1 VFKTILQDDV
11 AIVGELNGTF
21 YGCGGCENSGRIVS
35 LTPPAAPGGS
45 WTETNL
51 YQFQFVT
58 NGEAIANVSSLIMTK
73 GTGSLPVFY
82 GLTTAGG
89 SLNLGALFSLTPPAS
104 PGGAWTETD
113 LYSFQGVGGLD
124 SQSNPGYLVL
134 GGNGVFYGVTQGGN
148 QGPPSST
155 GNPSTVFSLT
165 PPASPGGV
173 WTENVLCTFAS
184 EYGDPLGGILVAKGA
199 AGRPVIY
206 GVNSG
211 LAMVYEL
218 TPPPAAGDAW
228 TQTVIY
234 AAGGYPAGPL
244 VMSADGIL
252 YGTTAS
258 GGQAGS
264 GSVYSVTPPAQSGSP
279 WTGKVIFNLPVG
291 AIGSSPESGVV
302 IGAGGVLYGTTS
314 RAFGGYTG
322 GALFSLTPPVVPGKR
337 WTPTVLHTFSPAE
350 PTNGTSPGEVIWIG
364 GVLYGDTNSTV
375 FTVVP

>member
-1 VFKTILQDDV
+1 MKPKPNATAGGMSGDAGDRLIVAAKRTTRTKKGLLHCGLLSLAASAALFAQPPAPVFRTIVQDDV

-73 GTGSLPVFY
+73 GTGGLPVFY

-173 WTENVLCTFAS
+173 WTENVLYTFAS
-184 EYGDPLGGILVAKGA
+184 EYGDPLGGIVVAKGPG
-199 AGRPVIY
+199 GRPVIY
-206 GVNSG
+206 
-211 LAMVYEL
+211 
-218 TPPPAAGDAW
+218 
-228 TQTVIY
+228 
-234 AAGGYPAGPL
+234 
-244 VMSADGIL
+244 
-252 YGTTAS
+252 
-258 GGQAGS
+258 
-264 GSVYSVTPPAQSGSP
+264 
-279 WTGKVIFNLPVG
+279 
-291 AIGSSPESGVV
+291 
-302 IGAGGVLYGTTS
+302 
-314 RAFGGYTG
+314 
-322 GALFSLTPPVVPGKR
+322 
-337 WTPTVLHTFSPAE
+337 
-350 PTNGTSPGEVIWIG
+350 
-364 GVLYGDTNSTV
+364 
-375 FTVVP
+375 